1 MSKISNID
9 SAAEQEDD
17 MLPEYDFSS
26 GIRGKHRHRKMAPD
40 LPGVQFLTNGKGQ
53 KTAVLLNLNIHDALW
68 QDVSAPDPSEFQ
80 FLVTDQT
87 RSVFLDF
94 KQHLAL
100 WQTIYDRI
108 IADLPHS

>member
-1 MSKISNID
+1 MSKISNAQ
-9 SAAEQEDD
+9 SAPDQEDE

-26 GIRGKHRHRKMAPD
+26 GIRGKHRTRKIASD
-40 LPGVQFLTNGKGQ
+40 LPGVQFLTNSKGQ

-68 QDVSAPDPSEFQ
+68 QDISATDPSEFQ
-80 FLVTDQT
+80 FLVNDQT

-94 KQHLAL
+94 KQHLTL

-108 IADLPHS
+108 IATLPDF